1 MIRAVFLT
9 HTAAP
14 SGAELATLRLLS
26 ALEGRARHIGARRV
40 AASGGAFDSGVV
52 EDRVP
57 GGDAVVHG
65 EGVDSA
71 GPGGAARGGG
81 ASEDNAP
88 GGELDGGAAHDAA
101 AVRVSMLL
109 TEHGPLVELLRARGI
124 PVTVCGNDFDS
135 RSLTIAGAGPL
146 RLIGGAFELIRLGR
160 RLGEYVRAEDAD
172 VLVAGSSKALLM
184 GAVAARRAR
193 VPLVWQVH
201 DRIAGEYFGTVL
213 AALLR
218 LLGWVLARGVVANS
232 HATLATLYTRGRVA
246 AVAYPGV
253 EDTATGERAP
263 QRAPGDVR
271 IVLVGRLTPW
281 KGHAVLLRAL
291 PLLRRPPAAV
301 TLVGGTFFGEQDHRR
316 ELERAA
322 AGLAVPVEFTGHVED
337 PGAYLRAGDIAVH
350 CSVTAEPFG
359 QVVVEAMRAGCAVVA
374 ADAGGPTEIVRHDVD
389 GLLVTPGDPA
399 ALAAA
404 LDRLIADPALRTRL
418 AEAGM
423 RRSGDF
429 SIEETA
435 RVVTALLRTVTGKQ
449 GGAR

>member
-1 MIRAVFLT
+1 MTRAVFLS

-26 ALEGRARHIGARRV
+26 ALERNTKRTGERHV
-40 AASGGAFDSGVV
+40 AASA
-52 EDRVP
+52 
-57 GGDAVVHG
+57 
-65 EGVDSA
+65 
-71 GPGGAARGGG
+71 GAAVGGG
-81 ASEDNAP
+81 AVEEAAP
-88 GGELDGGAAHDAA
+88 
-101 AVRVSMLL
+101 VRASMLL

-135 RSLTIAGAGPL
+135 RSLTIAGSGPL

-160 RLGEYVRAEDAD
+160 RLGEYVRAENAD
-172 VLVAGSSKALLM
+172 VLVAQSTKALLM

-201 DRIAGEYFGTVL
+201 DRIASEYFGTVL
-213 AALLR
+213 AVLLR
-218 LLGWVLARGVVANS
+218 TLGWIVARGVVANS
-232 HATLATLYTRGRVA
+232 HATLATLWTRGRVA

-263 QRAPGDVR
+263 QRAPADTR
-271 IVLVGRLTPW
+271 IVLVARLTPW
-281 KGHAVLLRAL
+281 KGHHILLRAL

-301 TLVGGTFFGEQDHRR
+301 TLVGGTFFGEEDYRR

-322 AGLAVPVEFTGHVED
+322 AELTVPVAFTGHVDD
-337 PGAYLRAGDIAVH
+337 PGPYLRAADIAVH

-374 ADAGGPTEIVRHDVD
+374 TDAGGPTEIVRHDID
-389 GLLVTPGDPA
+389 GLLVAPGDPA

-404 LDRLIADPALRTRL
+404 VDRLVADPALRTRL
-418 AEAGM
+418 ADAGA
-423 RRSGDF
+423 RRCRDF

-435 RVVTALLRTVTGKQ
+435 RVVTALLHAVTGNEV
-449 GGAR
+449 GAR